1 MRCTGCRVTHVVLPA
16 ASVPRR
22 ADAAEVI
29 GSALL
34 AKAAGRGHR
43 TIAAELGVPAGTVRG
58 WLRRATARA
67 GSIRAAATRVIAHL
81 DPLWAPMNPAGGAL
95 ADAVNALGAAIA
107 AAIRRLGRIAPP
119 WQLAVTITGGLL
131 TPAPSG

>member
-1 MRCTGCRVTHVVLPA
+1 VTHVVLPA

-67 GSIRAAATRVIAHL
+67 GSIRAAR
-81 DPLWAPMNPAGGAL
+81 PA
-95 ADAVNALGAAIA
+95 
-107 AAIRRLGRIAPP
+107 
-119 WQLAVTITGGLL
+119 
-131 TPAPSG
+131 